1 MDDVIGDNPVEHGG
15 DVRVDVLVS
24 AWNEERHLDRC
35 LSAVLAQ
42 DYPHDL
48 LSVVFV
54 DGGSSDGTVAVA
66 RARAAA
72 DPRLRVVSGR
82 GRLSLPAALNL
93 GIAMSSAELVAKID
107 CHGYPEHDFVRRAVN
122 ALSECDADVAVI
134 GGRPEQQG
142 ETAWGRAVA
151 RARVS
156 RFGTGG
162 SVYAGTSVR
171 EFVDTVQCGVYKRS
185 ALDVVGGFD
194 PAMAYGEDDELNWR
208 LRAANYRILLDTS
221 IRFHYVTRATLGG
234 AFRQYRNY
242 GKAKVRVGA
251 AHPRFIRPWH
261 LAPAAFV
268 AAGSLCMAA
277 SGRSRT
283 ARRAASLLAAAYSA
297 AAVTAAVSSPG
308 PKDVQSLA
316 RVGACFAAIHSG
328 YGTGMLI
335 GLASEARRRAGSSGS
350 VTGTL
355 SMLRGSRQSIEE
367 ARRGSAVAA
376 SSPRGRSHAGGA
388 HPPE

>member
-1 MDDVIGDNPVEHGG
+1 MSEALTLLGGANQSVCDDVDAVTGSVGSARGFFGGMVSPLAREDVSLRWRPSVAPILRASIAFRYRQPVDDVIGDNPVEHGV

-66 RARAAA
+66 RARAAT

-162 SVYAGTSVR
+162 QCVR
-171 EFVDTVQCGVYKRS
+171 RHE
-185 ALDVVGGFD
+185 
-194 PAMAYGEDDELNWR
+194 
-208 LRAANYRILLDTS
+208 
-221 IRFHYVTRATLGG
+221 
-234 AFRQYRNY
+234 
-242 GKAKVRVGA
+242 
-251 AHPRFIRPWH
+251 RP
-261 LAPAAFV
+261 
-268 AAGSLCMAA
+268 
-277 SGRSRT
+277 
-283 ARRAASLLAAAYSA
+283 
-297 AAVTAAVSSPG
+297 
-308 PKDVQSLA
+308 
-316 RVGACFAAIHSG
+316 
-328 YGTGMLI
+328 
-335 GLASEARRRAGSSGS
+335 
-350 VTGTL
+350 
-355 SMLRGSRQSIEE
+355 
-367 ARRGSAVAA
+367 
-376 SSPRGRSHAGGA
+376 
-388 HPPE
+388 